1 MKKLTLVGAIVLA
14 LAATASLAFAEATA
28 WKFDPSH
35 SEPTFAIR
43 HWLTTVNGRFNTMN
57 GTITFDDK
65 DWSKSSVEATIDAN
79 SVFTN
84 NEKRDNHLRS
94 ADFFDVA
101 NNPTITFK
109 STKVT
114 KGTANDFKIEGD
126 FVMHGVSKKVVLD
139 ATYLGTMDVGNGRAK
154 AGFTAKTTLSRK
166 EYNLLWNRTLDN
178 GTVMLGDDVA
188 VTLNIEADKVVP
200 GAQTGAAPAAAPAT
214 PATGSK

>member
-14 LAATASLAFAEATA
+14 LASTASLAFAEATA

-43 HWLTTVNGRFNTMN
+43 HWLTTVNGRFNTMT

-79 SVFTN
+79 SIFTN

-101 NNPTITFK
+101 NHPTITFK

-139 ATYLGTMDVGNGRAK
+139 ATYLGTMEVGNGRAK

-166 EYNLLWNRTLDN
+166 EFNLLWNRTLDN

-188 VTLNIEADKVVP
+188 VTLNIEADKVVAGTP
-200 GAQTGAAPAAAPAT
+200 AAPAAAPAT
-214 PATGSK
+214 PAATGSK